1 MSSPPRRGTDR
12 RGVDGRGDYPPVK
25 KQIIITDVTRMQEG
39 RVCIAGYD
47 QDGRCVRPV
56 LPPPGIHESSL
67 YSQGRLIVFPFAVVE
82 FDLQQPI
89 SEPPHTED
97 WRYNPTSVAFIRKL
111 DEKQKRETLEKSLF
125 RDLAVIFQV
134 PILSDVGHDV
144 MAGQGPRSLGTVRP
158 RRILKRQ

>member
-1 MSSPPRRGTDR
+1 M
-12 RGVDGRGDYPPVK
+12 DGRGDYPPVK

-134 PILSDVGHDV
+134 PILSDVGHYV